1 MKTFY
6 LTTPI
11 YYANSLPHLGH
22 LYTMIVAD
30 TIARRKRQQGIE
42 TFFLTGTD
50 EHGINIERAAERN
63 KRTPKEQ
70 ADYVVNYFKKMTA
83 EFGLDTEHGGYDI
96 FMRTS
101 EPFHYEGV
109 SEFWR
114 RAARAK
120 TPKGNEAIYKGHY
133 EGWFCAA
140 CAAYKTED
148 EYAKPQNAGDP
159 PTCLIHDTAL
169 DRVSEDSYFFRL
181 SDYGDALLALYES
194 RPDFVQP
201 ETRRNE
207 VTSFV
212 RGGLQDLSV
221 SRLKSSV
228 SWGVPVPD
236 DPEHTMYVWFDAL
249 TNYITAI
256 GFGNE
261 QQNRAVGFEKF
272 WPALHLVGKDILRFH
287 AVYWP
292 AFLMAAGVEQ
302 PRAIVA
308 HGMWLDPNGRKMS
321 KTLGNTIELDVL
333 SKHFPVDAIRYFCLR
348 DMVFGQD
355 GRFGYEALIDRTN
368 SDLASG
374 LGNLSSRTL
383 TMIKRYNSGR
393 VPSGVI
399 SEDKLLLAKRSG
411 VDTDATTIAGFIE
424 HARVQYLQELE
435 TYSFSRALEVAWS
448 IIARMD
454 KMISEAKPWELA
466 KDVNQS
472 QTLSAVLYRA
482 AETLRWLCVM
492 LYPVMPAAT
501 QEIWSQLNLS
511 EKLAEMDPA
520 NLKWGELK
528 EGAPIGEVKAIF
540 PRIDKAKTMGE
551 INRNTEDRS
560 QKPEDRDQRS
570 EVGGQKSE
578 APLPG
583 RARDALRGSSPTV
596 SEGSDS
602 TLPVLGQHVTEADAV
617 PGASQNETKPA
628 PPQHATEADAVPGAT
643 GVANFVDI
651 TDFTKVEL
659 RVGQVLT
666 AARIPKSDKLL
677 LLSVDIGEEKPRQI
691 LAGIAE
697 HYTPEEMVGRKIA
710 VVANLKPRKMR
721 GHESQGM
728 LLAASVGENDKP
740 VLATFA
746 EDIPNGARLK

>member
-30 TIARRKRQQGIE
+30 TIARHKRQQGIE

-50 EHGINIERAAERN
+50 EHGINIERAAQQN
-63 KRTPKEQ
+63 NRTPKEQ

-148 EYAKPQNAGDP
+148 EYAKPKNAGDP
-159 PTCLIHDTAL
+159 PTCLIHDIAL
-169 DRVSEDSYFFRL
+169 DRISEDSYFFRL
-181 SDYGDALLALYES
+181 SDYGDALLELYES

-221 SRLKSSV
+221 SRLKTSV

-292 AFLMAAGVEQ
+292 AFLMAAGVDQ
-302 PRAIVA
+302 PRGIVA

-321 KTLGNTIELDVL
+321 KTLGNTIDLDVL

-348 DMVFGQD
+348 EMVFGQD

-383 TMIKRYNSGR
+383 TMIKRYISGR

-399 SEDKLLLAKRSG
+399 SEDKLLLAKRTG

-448 IIARMD
+448 IIARID

-511 EKLAEMDPA
+511 EKLAELDPA

-528 EGAPIGEVKAIF
+528 EGAPIGEVKALF
-540 PRIDKAKTMGE
+540 PRIDKAKTIEE
-551 INRNTEDRS
+551 INRNTEDRRQES
-560 QKPEDRDQRS
+560 EGRGQRSEVGDQRS
-570 EVGGQKSE
+570 EVGSQKSDDGGTSMR
-578 APLPG
+578 ADSPG
-583 RARDALRGSSPTV
+583 ERVRPSGS
-596 SEGSDS
+596 
-602 TLPVLGQHVTEADAV
+602 HATEADAV
-617 PGASQNETKPA
+617 PGASQNETKP
-628 PPQHATEADAVPGAT
+628 PTPQHATEADAVPGAT

-651 TDFTKVEL
+651 ADFAKIEL

-677 LLSVDIGEEKPRQI
+677 LLTVDIGEEKPRQI